1 MSDESIYVDSRRM
14 FWVVP
19 LTIAASVMAVL
30 EVREVAIRVLR
41 PSPKFLP
48 LTPGP
53 PVLDTILG
61 CLGAVVVFVM
71 MVYYPESVRT
81 YRRVAVGVLCLSFI
95 PDVLL
100 AISHGMGGGWP
111 EALFLMIMHVAVWA
125 ICATLLPILSIT
137 SHSET
142 AAKPHRSLSIR

>member
-30 EVREVAIRVLR
+30 AVRSVAIRVLH

-61 CLGAVVVFVM
+61 CLGAVVVFV
-71 MVYYPESVRT
+71 T
-81 YRRVAVGVLCLSFI
+81 
-95 PDVLL
+95 
-100 AISHGMGGGWP
+100 AI
-111 EALFLMIMHVAVWA
+111 
-125 ICATLLPILSIT
+125 
-137 SHSET
+137 
-142 AAKPHRSLSIR
+142 